1 MTRPSA
7 ASTLYWFD
15 PTSGCGS
22 TLHLWLPATPAPHHC
37 PVQHSSDHLCSEA
50 ESLIIALSDEA
61 AVIGDATTSSL
72 ELIADGYAHVLA
84 LDVERLRLE
93 RQIARLAESG
103 DPAVAAQLRE
113 LSMLLRSLTRT
124 SEKLRDAL
132 SALRA
137 RAELG
142 G

>member
-1 MTRPSA
+1 LTRLSA

-22 TLHLWLPATPAPHHC
+22 TLHLRLPATPAPHHC
-37 PVQHSSDHLCSEA
+37 PVQHRSDHLCNEA

-61 AVIGDATTSSL
+61 AVVGDATTSSL

-103 DPAVAAQLRE
+103 DPAIAAQLRE